1 MTAQDPHPAPVD
13 FSSPSQFG
21 LRGRLISNTGLLG
34 GARLAAALM
43 GVATLIIAA
52 KALPNNAAF
61 GTLLFIHAY
70 MLFFSEIA
78 SFHIWQALIRFG
90 SIEVK
95 AKNARRLGALIKT
108 GLLIDMASAVAA
120 FIAAVLLFNVFLWAQ
135 SSMGLASSFE
145 AAVLPDGLSLKKLII
160 GYCSVILF
168 RQINVA
174 TGLFRLFDKF
184 SILALRTLVMPMVR
198 LFGVIIAAHQGWGLI
213 GFVAIWFLASLLS
226 YLTLQFFAIF
236 ELHKRGFWPIIRR
249 EKPCKPLDFPG
260 FFSFVFKTNIDT
272 TINSVRSNF
281 PSLAIMLA
289 FGPAIVAIY
298 RIAEEIARLL
308 SRAVSLFD
316 QVLFPELSRMAVDMD
331 FKTLSKTASKA
342 ALGIAAVGTFIS
354 AVMLLFGDNI
364 LKAAFNESFTQAA
377 PLSILLLIASS
388 LIGIATPFYT
398 VFYVLMRPGTA
409 IWVRLTGALI
419 VIGLFFALSR
429 SLGIFSIGWAAI
441 AGAIIEVAL
450 VIVLTRNLIKK
461 SKASSQNSEP
471 PSSETPLGGA

>member
-1 MTAQDPHPAPVD
+1 
-13 FSSPSQFG
+13 
-21 LRGRLISNTGLLG
+21 
-34 GARLAAALM
+34 
-43 GVATLIIAA
+43 
-52 KALPNNAAF
+52 
-61 GTLLFIHAY
+61 

-120 FIAAVLLFNVFLWAQ
+120 FIAAALLFNVFLWAQ
-135 SSMGLASSFE
+135 SSMDLASSFE
-145 AAVLPDGLSLKKLII
+145 AAVLPDGLSLKQLII

-260 FFSFVFKTNIDT
+260 FF
-272 TINSVRSNF
+272 RS
-281 PSLAIMLA
+281 
-289 FGPAIVAIY
+289 Y
-298 RIAEEIARLL
+298 
-308 SRAVSLFD
+308 
-316 QVLFPELSRMAVDMD
+316 
-331 FKTLSKTASKA
+331 
-342 ALGIAAVGTFIS
+342 
-354 AVMLLFGDNI
+354 
-364 LKAAFNESFTQAA
+364 LKQT
-377 PLSILLLIASS
+377 
-388 LIGIATPFYT
+388 
-398 VFYVLMRPGTA
+398 
-409 IWVRLTGALI
+409 
-419 VIGLFFALSR
+419 
-429 SLGIFSIGWAAI
+429 
-441 AGAIIEVAL
+441 
-450 VIVLTRNLIKK
+450 
-461 SKASSQNSEP
+461 
-471 PSSETPLGGA
+471 